1 MARNHIDKRLKSFLK
16 QIFCVVGHN
25 SPYELE
31 DFTAVLLD
39 AAEHEDFTN
48 NTTVRLGGPTGET
61 VFARLKE
68 ADSDRI
74 SQAFLNELASMLG
87 VIKRLLRN
95 RKVALAFDTTDEPYY
110 GKLEGFWIHPHG
122 PVRGSTGCFKF
133 ISLSIVDREHK
144 FVLGSLPVRRGAD
157 TVKLVK
163 ELICTAIRLVRP
175 EVFLFD
181 RGFDSYELVDELQ
194 KLGMKYNI
202 LWKKTAWTTKRF
214 KKMKRGQI
222 SEVTFMRKYS
232 KNKST
237 FKVKIRFVLIKKYKR
252 YGKGK
257 AYDWVFGTNTR
268 YKFPHYYVDKYRK
281 RWGIETA
288 FRVLDNVN
296 IKTTTKNEVIRY
308 FINAFCCLL
317 YNLWK
322 VNNLLGTFSSLKNF
336 VYKATAELKLSLR
349 TQAVTKPPDTAAVP
363 HVTSVCTVSV

>member
-1 MARNHIDKRLKSFLK
+1 MVRNPIDKRLKSFLK
-16 QIFCVVGHN
+16 HIFCVVGQN
-25 SPYELE
+25 SPYKLE
-31 DFTAVLLD
+31 DFVTVLLD

-48 NTTVRLGGPTGET
+48 NTCNRLEGPTGET
-61 VFARLKE
+61 VFSRLKE

-74 SQAFLNELASMLG
+74 SKAFMDELASMLSL
-87 VIKRLLRN
+87 IKRLLRN

-163 ELICTAIRLVRP
+163 ELIHIATGLARP

-181 RGFDSYELVDELQ
+181 RGFDSYELVAELQ
-194 KLGMKYNI
+194 KLDVKYQI

-214 KKMKRGQI
+214 RKMKRGQI
-222 SEVTFMRKYS
+222 KEATFTRKYD

-237 FKVKIRFVLIKKYKR
+237 FKVKLRFVLIKKYKR
-252 YGKGK
+252 YGKDK
-257 AYDWVFGTNTR
+257 AYDWVFATNTR
-268 YKFPHYYVDKYRK
+268 HKFPHYYVDKYRK

-308 FINAFCCLL
+308 FINVFCCLL

-322 VNNLLGTFSSLKNF
+322 LNNLLSVPSSLKNF
-336 VYKATAELKLSLR
+336 VCKATAELKLSLR
-349 TQAVTKPPDTAAVP
+349 TKTVTKPPDTAALP
-363 HVTSVCTVSV
+363 KVTFLCAVSV